1 VRALVAALIGLL
13 VPRVVFAACETRE
26 APLVG
31 VTLEQCVEADAE
43 HWRVSVELSTA
54 DLGLA
59 VSRPSERART
69 VERWVAETPG
79 VRLAVQAGD
88 FDFPSY
94 APEGLT
100 VGEGEVW
107 SDTTDDGSHALI
119 GFDSRGVGVFVPPR
133 QVVPAETWMDDVVSG
148 VGVLRDGV
156 PVECAGRGCERR
168 SRTGL
173 GLDATGRRL
182 IAVVALGDRPTRLGV
197 TDAEL
202 GALLREAGAHDGL
215 RSGQGAWSVLWSGSA
230 LAVPSSD
237 GESRP
242 TAAFLGVVD
251 RGGGAE
257 TRLRGIVG
265 VEGMP
270 DRVLTAARIRVE
282 SLDGRLVAEGGT
294 LTDGAYW
301 EYTLPVREYVVRASL
316 AGYRTGCKLCVGVP
330 SSDVWCSVFL
340 TPGEGSQVCA
350 PPPRTLEVGPWPEA
364 MDAGVSDDAGI
375 DAGPRTGSVS
385 GCAVGAEG
393 RGWIVAV
400 IGIGAGVVRRRR
412 R

>member
-1 VRALVAALIGLL
+1 MPG
-13 VPRVVFAACETRE
+13 VVYAACEARE

-31 VTLEQCVEADAE
+31 VTLERCVEAETE
-43 HWRVSVELSTA
+43 HWQVTIELSTA

-79 VRLAVQAGD
+79 AVLAVQAGD
-88 FDFPSY
+88 FEFPSY
-94 APEGLT
+94 APGGLT

-107 SDTTDDGSHALI
+107 SDTSDDGEHAILA
-119 GFDSRGVGVFVPPR
+119 FDSRGVGVFVPSR
-133 QVVPAETWMDDVVSG
+133 QVVPAEPWMDDVVSG
-148 VGVLRDGV
+148 VAVLRDGV
-156 PVECAGRGCERR
+156 PVECVGAGCDRR

-182 IAVVALGDRPTRLGV
+182 IAVVALGDRPTRVGV
-197 TDAEL
+197 NDAEL
-202 GALLREAGAHDGL
+202 GALLRDAGAHHGL
-215 RSGQGAWSVLWSGSA
+215 RSGQGAWSVLWAGSE

-237 GESRP
+237 GQSRP
-242 TAAFLGVVD
+242 TAAFLGIVD
-251 RGGGAE
+251 RGGGLE

-270 DRVLTAARIRVE
+270 ERVLTAARIRVE
-282 SLDGRLVAEGGT
+282 SLDGRLIAEGGT

-316 AGYRTGCKLCVGVP
+316 AGYRTGCKLCVGAP

-340 TPGEGSQVCA
+340 TPGEGSQACS

-364 MDAGVSDDAGI
+364 MDAGLSADASVDAGR
-375 DAGPRTGSVS
+375 GGGSVS

-393 RGWIVAV
+393 HGSWLALVGWI
-400 IGIGAGVVRRRR
+400 GIVWMGIVGMSGVGGMRRRR